1 MGKRLRAALHAI
13 RPNLMRHLHRHPSDI
28 GRWLQRVVR
37 AYLTYHAVPGDYER
51 LASFALRK
59 SISGC
64 ACWGA

>member
-37 AYLTYHAVPGDYER
+37 AYLTYHAVPGDY
-51 LASFALRK
+51 
-59 SISGC
+59 
-64 ACWGA
+64 